1 MQKSLLEGIRKVPRS
16 LLLLILAGVLGTGGF
31 LAFRWLN
38 PPQPSK
44 NSGSMTVSVKTE
56 ELKIR
61 IRASGTVTPVQAV
74 NLSPKNSGRLAE
86 LLVDQGDRVHQGQV
100 LARMEDSDIR
110 AALAQSE
117 ATLNQVKARLLKAR
131 NGSRSEEIDR
141 AQAEMDAIQVQ
152 LRLATQRTVRN
163 RNLFEQGAISRDQL
177 DAVLTDN
184 EKVQADLRAAQKNL
198 DQLRNG
204 NRPED
209 IADAEAT
216 VAQAEAEV
224 QAKQVQLQDTVI
236 RAPFNGII
244 TQKYASVGAFVTPTT
259 SASSTSSATS
269 TSIVAIAGELEILA
283 KVPEQTIR
291 QIHPGQAVTIQADAF
306 PGKTFQGRV
315 RLVAPEAVLEQNV
328 TSFQVRVTLQSGQTE
343 LKSGM
348 NVDLQFRG
356 DRIQDAVV
364 IPTVAIVSE
373 KGQTGVLIADGDRKS
388 KFQPITVGVSVGDR
402 TQVLQGL
409 NAGDQIV
416 VYQPKSSDSKK
427 SDSAP
432 PVRFR

>member
-1 MQKSLLEGIRKVPRS
+1 
-16 LLLLILAGVLGTGGF
+16 
-31 LAFRWLN
+31 
-38 PPQPSK
+38 
-44 NSGSMTVSVKTE
+44 
-56 ELKIR
+56 
-61 IRASGTVTPVQAV
+61 
-74 NLSPKNSGRLAE
+74 
-86 LLVDQGDRVHQGQV
+86 
-100 LARMEDSDIR
+100 
-110 AALAQSE
+110 
-117 ATLNQVKARLLKAR
+117 
-131 NGSRSEEIDR
+131 
-141 AQAEMDAIQVQ
+141 MDAIQVQ